1 VRRPRRIPGRI
12 SAKLI
17 PHDAR
22 HDALECTGCT
32 LVWLRRCHADFV
44 PSTAAAAAGRARSH
58 TCKRPLYLRSKREGS
73 FPYRHPP
80 SLPIPVPFASP
91 PDSSTSPPSTARRAF
106 PSFPQ
111 FFFSPRFP
119 PPAPSLSLSRPRL
132 PRRPPPF
139 PPSHAPFFP
148 GHVVIYSFDS
158 AARGLPR
165 IEYHVY
171 LMARIQKRAARSR
184 EAAAG
189 PGTGRRWGPGPRS
202 SAT

>member
-22 HDALECTGCT
+22 RDALECTGCT

-119 PPAPSLSLSRPRL
+119 PPAPSLSLSLARVSLVGPLRSL
-132 PRRPPPF
+132 LLTL
-139 PPSHAPFFP
+139 PFFP
-148 GHVVIYSFDS
+148 DTSLS
-158 AARGLPR
+158 TRLTPLP
-165 IEYHVY
+165 VAY
-171 LMARIQKRAARSR
+171 L
-184 EAAAG
+184 E
-189 PGTGRRWGPGPRS
+189 S
-202 SAT
+202 SITCT